1 MIKAQFNKR
10 GLFMLKKSEMQQ
22 VQTYFRNLFGNDD
35 IFLKEGTGKDAPAEV
50 LLGSQFI
57 GVLYKNEDEGETSYD
72 FNMSILSED
81 LEE

>member
-1 MIKAQFNKR
+1 
-10 GLFMLKKSEMQQ
+10 MLKKSEMQQ
-22 VQTYFRNLFGNDD
+22 VQAYFRKLFDNDNV
-35 IFLKEGTGKDAPAEV
+35 FLKEGTGKDAPAEV

-81 LEE
+81 LED

>member
-1 MIKAQFNKR
+1 
-10 GLFMLKKSEMQQ
+10 MLKKSEMQQ
-22 VQTYFRNLFGNDD
+22 VQTYIRKLFDNDNV
-35 IFLKEGTGKDAPAEV
+35 FLKEGTGKDAPAEV

>member
-1 MIKAQFNKR
+1 
-10 GLFMLKKSEMQQ
+10 MLKKSEMQQ
-22 VQTYFRNLFGNDD
+22 VETYFRKLFDNDN

-72 FNMSILSED
+72 FNMSILAED
-81 LEE
+81 LE

>member
-1 MIKAQFNKR
+1 
-10 GLFMLKKSEMQQ
+10 MLKKSEIQQ
-22 VQTYFRNLFGNDD
+22 VQTYFRKLFDNDS

-50 LLGSQFI
+50 SLGSQFI

-81 LEE
+81 LEEGE

>member
-1 MIKAQFNKR
+1 
-10 GLFMLKKSEMQQ
+10 MLKKSEMQQ
-22 VQTYFRNLFGNDD
+22 VEKYFRQLFNNDN

-81 LEE
+81 LE

>member
-1 MIKAQFNKR
+1 
-10 GLFMLKKSEMQQ
+10 MLKKSEMQQ
-22 VQTYFRNLFGNDD
+22 VQTYFRKLLDNDNV
-35 IFLKEGTGKDAPAEV
+35 FLKEGTGKNAPAEV

-57 GVLYKNEDEGETSYD
+57 GVLYKNEDEGEISYD

>member
-1 MIKAQFNKR
+1 MKNTLDNYLTMITF
-10 GLFMLKKSEMQQ
+10 
-22 VQTYFRNLFGNDD
+22 
-35 IFLKEGTGKDAPAEV
+35 FLKEGTGKDAPAEV

-81 LEE
+81 LE

>member
-1 MIKAQFNKR
+1 
-10 GLFMLKKSEMQQ
+10 MLKKSEMQQ
-22 VQTYFRNLFGNDD
+22 VQTYLRKLFDNDNV
-35 IFLKEGTGKDAPAEV
+35 FLKEGTGKDAPAEV

>member
-1 MIKAQFNKR
+1 
-10 GLFMLKKSEMQQ
+10 MLKKSEMQQ
-22 VQTYFRNLFGNDD
+22 VQTYFRKLFDNDNV
-35 IFLKEGTGKDAPAEV
+35 FLKEGTGKDAPAEV

-57 GVLYKNEDEGETSYD
+57 GVLYKNEDEGEISYD

>member
-1 MIKAQFNKR
+1 MIKVQFNKR

>member
-1 MIKAQFNKR
+1 
-10 GLFMLKKSEMQQ
+10 MLKKSEMQQ
-22 VQTYFRNLFGNDD
+22 VQTYIRKLFDNDNV
-35 IFLKEGTGKDAPAEV
+35 FLKEGTGKDAPAEV

-72 FNMSILSED
+72 FNMSILYED

>member
-1 MIKAQFNKR
+1 
-10 GLFMLKKSEMQQ
+10 MLKKSEMQQ
-22 VQTYFRNLFGNDD
+22 VQTYIRKLSDNDNV
-35 IFLKEGTGKDAPAEV
+35 FLKEGTGKDAPAEV